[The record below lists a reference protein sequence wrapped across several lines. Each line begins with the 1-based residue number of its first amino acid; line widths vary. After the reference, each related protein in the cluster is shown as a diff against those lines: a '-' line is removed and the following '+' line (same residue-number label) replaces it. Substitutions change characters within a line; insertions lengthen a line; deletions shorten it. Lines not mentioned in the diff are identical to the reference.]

1 MSKRRGFTLIEL
13 LVVIAIIAILIA
25 LLLPAVQ
32 KVREAASRTQCINNM
47 RQLGI
52 ATHAI
57 HDAYRALPPLAASSD
72 LANLVGLQGA
82 YQTTNTGYTVFTW
95 LLPFIEQTNVYNAIT
110 ATSGMNAAVRT
121 SVIKTYVCPSD
132 PSSPGGTQANGGAGT
147 APGKGDAISCYQA
160 NYLVFG
166 NPSLSVPTLQGSAR
180 IPATF
185 TDGTSNTVI
194 YGEAY
199 GSCNGTTPTG
209 NPGITGAPNPPRN
222 EGGSA
227 WAEIDGGGGTGGN
240 GTAGSGN
247 YGLLPAMCTQVNAP
261 GGSSLKTTNGT
272 GQPYSAVSGVATSCS
287 FVNPG
292 TAFQTTPTISQC
304 NANTNQS
311 AHPGG
316 MNVTLGDGSC
326 RFVSGNITT
335 TSWNNACD
343 PRDGNSLGA
352 DW

>member
-32 KVREAASRTQCINNM
+32 KVREAANRTQCVNNM

-57 HDAYRALPPLAASSD
+57 HDAYRALPPLSATSD
-72 LANLVGLQGA
+72 TATCGSLSGP
-82 YQTTNTGYTVFTW
+82 YQTNNTGYTIFCW
-95 LLPFIEQTNVYNAIT
+95 LLPFIEQQNLYN
-110 ATSGMNAAVRT
+110 SGQLTMAAVKST
-121 SVIKTYVCPSD
+121 VVKTYVCPSD
-132 PSSPGGTQANGGAGT
+132 PSSPGGTNSGNSQAVGSYEG
-147 APGKGDAISCYQA
+147 

-166 NPSLSVPTLQGSAR
+166 NPNTGSFLGASR

-185 TDGTSNTVI
+185 VDGTSNTVI

-199 GSCNGTTPTG
+199 GTCNNSGATP
-209 NPGITGAPNPPRN
+209 NA
-222 EGGSA
+222 GGSE
-227 WAEIDGGGGTGGN
+227 WAEISLGTGYSY
-240 GTAGSGN
+240 A
-247 YGLLPAMCTQVNAP
+247 PFMCVSATSKATPQLY
-261 GGSSLKTTNGT
+261 SST
-272 GQPYSAVSGVATSCS
+272 PGVATYC
-287 FVNPG
+287 NI
-292 TAFQTTPTISQC
+292 FQSVPVSSTC
-304 NANTNQS
+304 NQLQGQA

-326 RFVSGNITT
+326 RFVSANLSQTT
-335 TSWNNACD
+335 WNNVCD
-343 PRDGNSLGA
+343 PRDGNPLGS